1 MSVAELNGQSD
12 AMLGTLRES
21 KREQPD
27 KKPDA
32 RLERGQLQLVS
43 TNDEPVAQ
51 AGKET

>member
-1 MSVAELNGQSD
+1 METSVAELDGQSD

-32 RLERGQLQLVS
+32 
-43 TNDEPVAQ
+43 Q
-51 AGKET
+51 AGEGTAAAGQHR